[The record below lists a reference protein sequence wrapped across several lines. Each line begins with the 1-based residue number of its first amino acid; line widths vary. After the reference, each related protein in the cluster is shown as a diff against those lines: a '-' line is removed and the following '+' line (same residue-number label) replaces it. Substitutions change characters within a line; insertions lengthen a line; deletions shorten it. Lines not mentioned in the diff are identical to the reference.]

1 MVAGGSAP
9 IRTAVPALRAVIA
22 GYRTLVQTV
31 DASGAQVVLVSCS
44 RSRSIAR
51 RIHDETD
58 RSSASAAS
66 RILAS
71 ACITNGC
78 CVEVSG
84 DVRRRCQYVRLPWR
98 ATASL
103 ATVVR
108 WFGPDDRTG
117 SGNVPV
123 ELAAACLLCELAQS
137 KLQPSPLDRHN
148 RGNAAA
154 HHRRTR
160 ALRAANANAVAAA
173 HQRNSVRS
181 VSVPAHDASCWRQS
195 ASTMRHGCARRP
207 AGKS

>member
-1 MVAGGSAP
+1 MFEVA
-9 IRTAVPALRAVIA
+9 I
-22 GYRTLVQTV
+22 
-31 DASGAQVVLVSCS
+31 D
-44 RSRSIAR
+44 
-51 RIHDETD
+51 
-58 RSSASAAS
+58 SASDPRRDGS
-66 RILAS
+66 I
-71 ACITNGC
+71 IGVGC
-78 CVEVSG
+78 VADLGERVYYKRVLCRGE
-84 DVRRRCQYVRLPWR
+84 RRCQAAMSVCASPV
-98 ATASL
+98 ACAASL